1 MAQGQASSTTS
12 WGRVVDYIFGRNA
25 LIGFA
30 SLMLLVIS
38 GFATWH
44 GMRDFVLGVSSS
56 PGSQEQQ
63 LPGGLVFSNDILVIV
78 VVATLTFLMWLALRE
93 TFGAQRR
100 LTERLIT
107 LPLYLFLAVWSIG
120 FGYGFWWSL
129 IAGEEATRTS
139 LAGLQEDARDAA
151 SAIDAR
157 LAAVQ
162 VQLDSVVTWSDS
174 QMTRE
179 ETSGG
184 SCGRPSGAGRGPLYN
199 ARRSVRDS
207 VASLRDSIENA
218 WVKPVKVDLEKLQKS
233 AAGLG
238 GGTIEQRQQRFEAM
252 ASGIRG
258 NARSIAARSNE
269 LGKSTAAEMRALAAA
284 VSIPPG
290 QTGFSC
296 YDPTLAQRLTQAAN
310 QADQPIKLNLR
321 EATFNEGPA
330 GVANAIKHLWQNIG
344 AYLSS
349 LANYIVSGGK
359 DTGDADSTG
368 GTPIDGRSLI
378 ALLATIGVDLGLLAL
393 TALNPPSVAPL
404 RRDALAR
411 SQAQIPHLTGTV
423 IRQIA
428 GAIETAIARAPGAD
442 LEWVRKHFIYHDGAS
457 YFIIPNLYSV
467 AKDNKAE
474 ERRALAINQLGGV
487 LSELDLVRTLS
498 ESELRRARQAEDRE
512 SRSTSSDQDKTRNHG
527 LFSKGRRTLAIAGWS
542 EDAQKDI
549 EVFRLVQREGLTPI
563 LTVLSEAKIAKAED
577 VSHKLTHEE
586 TRRAYIEHLSK
597 GLDID
602 PALRPVLEK
611 IDADEGGL
619 SGGIVD
625 FFRAEPAIEQHVS
638 KELLR
643 LSKQIAIQDDAITKE
658 WVADPKITYLR
669 SELEVSRPQ
678 DAIRIFYALKVIS
691 DDLGRTSSHPELRTK
706 IDEFLSPASPVTAQ
720 GIVEAMKTIG
730 V

>member
-563 LTVLSEAKIAKAED
+563 LTVLSEARIAKAED

-586 TRRAYIEHLSK
+586 TRQAYIEHLSK

-720 GIVEAMKTIG
+720 GIVEAMKTI
-730 V
+730 VA

>member
-1 MAQGQASSTTS
+1 
-12 WGRVVDYIFGRNA
+12 
-25 LIGFA
+25 
-30 SLMLLVIS
+30 
-38 GFATWH
+38 
-44 GMRDFVLGVSSS
+44 
-56 PGSQEQQ
+56 
-63 LPGGLVFSNDILVIV
+63 
-78 VVATLTFLMWLALRE
+78 MWLALRE
-93 TFGAQRR
+93 TFGARR
-100 LTERLIT
+100 RFTERLIT

-139 LAGLQEDARDAA
+139 LTGLQEDARDAA
-151 SAIDAR
+151 ATIAAR
-157 LAAVQ
+157 LDAVQ

-174 QMTRE
+174 QMARE

-218 WVKPVKVDLEKLQKS
+218 WVKPVKADLAKLRKS
-233 AAGLG
+233 AADFG
-238 GGTIEQRQQRFEAM
+238 GGTVEERQRRFEAL
-252 ASGIRG
+252 ASSIRG

-269 LGKSTAAEMRALAAA
+269 LGESTAAEMRALAAA
-284 VSIPPG
+284 VSISPG
-290 QTGFSC
+290 ESGFSC
-296 YDPTLAQRLTQAAN
+296 YDPTLAQRLTQAAA
-310 QADQPIKLNLR
+310 QADEPIKLNLR

-344 AYLSS
+344 VYLSS
-349 LANYIVSGGK
+349 LANYILSGGK
-359 DTGDADSTG
+359 DTGDAGFTG
-368 GTPIDGRSLI
+368 GAPITGRSLI

-457 YFIIPNLYSV
+457 YFVIPNLYSV

-474 ERRALAINQLGGV
+474 ERRALAMNQLGGV

-498 ESELRRARQAEDRE
+498 DSELRRARQAEERE
-512 SRSTSSDQDKTRNHG
+512 SRSTSSNQDAIRNHG
-527 LFSKGRRTLAIAGWS
+527 LFSKGRRALAIAGWS
-542 EDAQKDI
+542 KDAQKDI

-577 VSHKLTHEE
+577 ATHKLTHEE
-586 TRRAYIEHLSK
+586 TKKAYIEHLSK
-597 GLDID
+597 GLELD
-602 PALRPVLEK
+602 PALRPVIEK
-611 IDADEGGL
+611 IDADEGKL
-619 SGGIVD
+619 SGAMVE
-625 FFRAEPAIEQHVS
+625 FFGAEPAIQQHVHQEMS
-638 KELLR
+638 LLSR
-643 LSKQIAIQDDAITKE
+643 QLSSLDDAITKE
-658 WVADPKITYLR
+658 WMADPKITYLR

-678 DAIRIFYALKVIS
+678 DAIRIFYALKTIS
-691 DDLGRTSSHPELRTK
+691 EDLARTNGHPELRAR
-706 IDEFLSPASPVTAQ
+706 IDEFLAPGSHKTAQ
-720 GIVEAMKTIG
+720 GVINSLETAGARRITQNG
-730 V
+730 VQPR

>member
-1 MAQGQASSTTS
+1 
-12 WGRVVDYIFGRNA
+12 
-25 LIGFA
+25 
-30 SLMLLVIS
+30 MLLAIS

-44 GMRDFVLGVSSS
+44 GMRDFIIGVSSS
-56 PGSQEQQ
+56 PQAQQQQ
-63 LPGGLVFSNDILVIV
+63 LPGGMAFSNDYLVIAV
-78 VVATLTFLMWLALRE
+78 VVALTFLMWLALRE

-100 LTERLIT
+100 FAERLIT

-151 SAIDAR
+151 SAIAAR
-157 LAAVQ
+157 LDAVQ
-162 VQLDSVVTWSDS
+162 IQLDSVVTWSDS
-174 QMTRE
+174 QMARE

-184 SCGRPSGAGRGPLYN
+184 SCGMPSGAGRGPLYN

-218 WVKPVKVDLEKLQKS
+218 WVKPVKADLAKLQKS
-233 AAGLG
+233 AADLG
-238 GGTIEQRQQRFEAM
+238 GGTVVDRQQRFEAM
-252 ASGIRG
+252 ATSIRG

-269 LGKSTAAEMRALAAA
+269 LGESTAAEMRALAAA
-284 VSIPPG
+284 VSIPLG
-290 QTGFSC
+290 DSGFSC
-296 YDPTLAQRLTQAAN
+296 YDPTLAQRLTQAAG
-310 QADQPIKLNLR
+310 QADEPIKLNLR

-330 GVANAIKHLWQNIG
+330 GVANAIKHLWQNVG

-349 LANYIVSGGK
+349 LTNYVLSGGK

-368 GTPIDGRSLI
+368 GSPITGRSLI

-393 TALNPPSVAPL
+393 TILNPPSVAPI

-411 SQAQIPHLTGTV
+411 SQAQIPHLSGTV

-474 ERRALAINQLGGV
+474 ERRALAVNQLGGV

-498 ESELRRARQAEDRE
+498 ETELRRAREAEERE
-512 SRSTSSDQDKTRNHG
+512 SRSTSSNQGKIRNHG
-527 LFSKGRRTLAIAGWS
+527 LFSKGRRALAIAGWS
-542 EDAQKDI
+542 EEAQNDI
-549 EVFRLVQREGLTPI
+549 EAFRLVQREGLTPI
-563 LTVLSEAKIAKAED
+563 LTVLSEAKIANAED
-577 VSHKLTHEE
+577 TSYKLTHEE
-586 TRRAYIEHLSK
+586 TKQAYIEHLSK
-597 GLDID
+597 GLELD
-602 PALRPVLEK
+602 PALRAVIEK

-619 SGGIVD
+619 SGAMVD
-625 FFRAEPAIEQHVS
+625 FFKAEPAIQQHVTN
-638 KELLR
+638 ELLR
-643 LSKQIAIQDDAITKE
+643 LSKQIALLDDTITKE
-658 WVADPKITYLR
+658 WMADPKITYLR
-669 SELEVSRPQ
+669 SELEASRPQ
-678 DAIRIFYALKVIS
+678 DAIKIFYALKTIS
-691 DDLGRTSSHPELRTK
+691 DDLGRTSSRPELRSR
-706 IDEFLSPASPVTAQ
+706 IDEFLSPEKPVTAQ
-720 GIVEAMKTIG
+720 AVIETLRTAAA
-730 V
+730 

>member
-1 MAQGQASSTTS
+1 MAQGQASSATS

-139 LAGLQEDARDAA
+139 LTGLQEDARDAA

-474 ERRALAINQLGGV
+474 ERRALAINQLVGV

-563 LTVLSEAKIAKAED
+563 LTVLSEARIAKTDD
-577 VSHKLTHEE
+577 VSHKLTQEE
-586 TRRAYIEHLSK
+586 TRQAYIEHLSK

-611 IDADEGGL
+611 IDADEGAL

-625 FFRAEPAIEQHVS
+625 FFQAEPAIEQHVS

-678 DAIRIFYALKVIS
+678 DTIRIFHALKVIR

>member
-1 MAQGQASSTTS
+1 
-12 WGRVVDYIFGRNA
+12 
-25 LIGFA
+25 
-30 SLMLLVIS
+30 
-38 GFATWH
+38 
-44 GMRDFVLGVSSS
+44 
-56 PGSQEQQ
+56 
-63 LPGGLVFSNDILVIV
+63 VFSNDILVIV

-107 LPLYLFLAVWSIG
+107 LPLYLFLALWSIG

-139 LAGLQEDARDAA
+139 LTGLQEDARDAA

-258 NARSIAARSNE
+258 NARAIAARSNE

-393 TALNPPSVAPL
+393 TALNPPSIAPL

-474 ERRALAINQLGGV
+474 ERRALAINQLVGV

-563 LTVLSEAKIAKAED
+563 LTVLSEARIAKTDD
-577 VSHKLTHEE
+577 VSHKLTQEE
-586 TRRAYIEHLSK
+586 TRQAYIEHLSK

-611 IDADEGGL
+611 IDADEGAL

-625 FFRAEPAIEQHVS
+625 FFQAEPAIEQHVS

-678 DAIRIFYALKVIS
+678 DTIRIFHALKVIR

>member
-563 LTVLSEAKIAKAED
+563 LTVLSEARIAKAED

-586 TRRAYIEHLSK
+586 TRQAYIEHLSK

-611 IDADEGGL
+611 IDADEGAL
-619 SGGIVD
+619 SGAFVD
-625 FFRAEPAIEQHVS
+625 FFQAEPAIEQHVY

-643 LSKQIAIQDDAITKE
+643 FSKQIAIQDDAITKE

-678 DAIRIFYALKVIS
+678 DTIRIFHALKVIR

-730 V
+730 A

>member
-1 MAQGQASSTTS
+1 
-12 WGRVVDYIFGRNA
+12 
-25 LIGFA
+25 
-30 SLMLLVIS
+30 
-38 GFATWH
+38 
-44 GMRDFVLGVSSS
+44 
-56 PGSQEQQ
+56 
-63 LPGGLVFSNDILVIV
+63 
-78 VVATLTFLMWLALRE
+78 
-93 TFGAQRR
+93 
-100 LTERLIT
+100 
-107 LPLYLFLAVWSIG
+107 
-120 FGYGFWWSL
+120 
-129 IAGEEATRTS
+129 
-139 LAGLQEDARDAA
+139 
-151 SAIDAR
+151 
-157 LAAVQ
+157 
-162 VQLDSVVTWSDS
+162 
-174 QMTRE
+174 
-179 ETSGG
+179 
-184 SCGRPSGAGRGPLYN
+184 
-199 ARRSVRDS
+199 
-207 VASLRDSIENA
+207 
-218 WVKPVKVDLEKLQKS
+218 
-233 AAGLG
+233 
-238 GGTIEQRQQRFEAM
+238 M

-563 LTVLSEAKIAKAED
+563 LTVLSEARIAKAED

-586 TRRAYIEHLSK
+586 TRQAYIEHLSK

-611 IDADEGGL
+611 IDADEGAL
-619 SGGIVD
+619 SGAFVD
-625 FFRAEPAIEQHVS
+625 FFQAEPAIEQHVY

-643 LSKQIAIQDDAITKE
+643 FSKQIAIQDDAITKE

-678 DAIRIFYALKVIS
+678 DTIRIFHALKVIR

-730 V
+730 A

>member
-1 MAQGQASSTTS
+1 MAQGQAPSTTS
-12 WGRVVDYIFGRNA
+12 WGRVVDYIFGRNT

-63 LPGGLVFSNDILVIV
+63 LPGGLAFSNDILVIV

-310 QADQPIKLNLR
+310 QAGQPIKLNLR

-563 LTVLSEAKIAKAED
+563 LTVLSEARIAKAED

-602 PALRPVLEK
+602 AALRPVLEK

-619 SGGIVD
+619 SGAIVD
-625 FFRAEPAIEQHVS
+625 FFQAEPAIEQHVS

-706 IDEFLSPASPVTAQ
+706 IDEFLSPGSPVTAQ

-730 V
+730 A

>member
-1 MAQGQASSTTS
+1 MAQGQASSATS

-107 LPLYLFLAVWSIG
+107 LPLYLFLALWSIG

-139 LAGLQEDARDAA
+139 LTGLQEDARDAA

-258 NARSIAARSNE
+258 NARAIAARSNE

-393 TALNPPSVAPL
+393 TALNPPSIAPL

-474 ERRALAINQLGGV
+474 ERRALAINQLVGV

-563 LTVLSEAKIAKAED
+563 LTVLSEARIAKTDD
-577 VSHKLTHEE
+577 VSHKLTQEE
-586 TRRAYIEHLSK
+586 TRQAYIEHLSK

-611 IDADEGGL
+611 IDADEGAL

-625 FFRAEPAIEQHVS
+625 FFQAEPAIEQHVS

-678 DAIRIFYALKVIS
+678 ATIRIFHALKVIR

>member
-1 MAQGQASSTTS
+1 
-12 WGRVVDYIFGRNA
+12 
-25 LIGFA
+25 
-30 SLMLLVIS
+30 
-38 GFATWH
+38 
-44 GMRDFVLGVSSS
+44 MRDFILGVSSS

-63 LPGGLVFSNDILVIV
+63 LPGGLAFSNDILVIV

-238 GGTIEQRQQRFEAM
+238 GGTVEQRQQRFEAM

-393 TALNPPSVAPL
+393 TALNPPSIAPL

-527 LFSKGRRTLAIAGWS
+527 LFSKGRRTLTIAGWS

-563 LTVLSEAKIAKAED
+563 LTVLSEARIAKAED

-586 TRRAYIEHLSK
+586 TRHAYIEHLSK

-611 IDADEGGL
+611 IDADEGAL

-625 FFRAEPAIEQHVS
+625 FFQAEPAIEQHVY

-720 GIVEAMKTIG
+720 GIVEAMNML
-730 V
+730 

>member
-1 MAQGQASSTTS
+1 
-12 WGRVVDYIFGRNA
+12 
-25 LIGFA
+25 
-30 SLMLLVIS
+30 
-38 GFATWH
+38 
-44 GMRDFVLGVSSS
+44 
-56 PGSQEQQ
+56 
-63 LPGGLVFSNDILVIV
+63 
-78 VVATLTFLMWLALRE
+78 
-93 TFGAQRR
+93 
-100 LTERLIT
+100 
-107 LPLYLFLAVWSIG
+107 
-120 FGYGFWWSL
+120 
-129 IAGEEATRTS
+129 
-139 LAGLQEDARDAA
+139 
-151 SAIDAR
+151 
-157 LAAVQ
+157 
-162 VQLDSVVTWSDS
+162 
-174 QMTRE
+174 
-179 ETSGG
+179 
-184 SCGRPSGAGRGPLYN
+184 
-199 ARRSVRDS
+199 
-207 VASLRDSIENA
+207 
-218 WVKPVKVDLEKLQKS
+218 
-233 AAGLG
+233 
-238 GGTIEQRQQRFEAM
+238 
-252 ASGIRG
+252 
-258 NARSIAARSNE
+258 
-269 LGKSTAAEMRALAAA
+269 MRALAAA

-296 YDPTLAQRLTQAAN
+296 FDPTLAQRLTQAAN
-310 QADQPIKLNLR
+310 QADRPIKLNLR

-393 TALNPPSVAPL
+393 MALNPPSVAPL

-474 ERRALAINQLGGV
+474 ERRALAINQLVGV

-527 LFSKGRRTLAIAGWS
+527 LFSKGRRTLAIVGWS

-563 LTVLSEAKIAKAED
+563 LTVLSEARISRTED
-577 VSHKLTHEE
+577 VSHKLTQEE
-586 TRRAYIEHLSK
+586 TRQAYIEHLSK

-611 IDADEGGL
+611 IDADEGAL

-625 FFRAEPAIEQHVS
+625 FFQAEPAIEQHVS

-678 DAIRIFYALKVIS
+678 DTIRIFHALKVIS

-730 V
+730 A